1 MATQQSLDQAYM
13 NCALAIS
20 QLSKAERKKVGAIL
34 VSATGHH
41 IIAEGYN
48 GTPSGFDNVCESIKW
63 CINGELN
70 NVFELEDVKTFAIE
84 QSDGTYITERG
95 NRVIPVSV
103 TKPEVLHAES
113 NVISKIARSTNTS
126 DGSTLYIT
134 MSPCF
139 DCAKLIIQAGIKRVV
154 YLEEY
159 RILDGI
165 ALLNKANIEVTKL

>member
-1 MATQQSLDQAYM
+1 M

-48 GTPSGFDNVCESIKW
+48 GTPSGFDNKCEREIDGK
-63 CINGELN
+63 
-70 NVFELEDVKTFAIE
+70 LETL
-84 QSDGTYITERG
+84 
-95 NRVIPVSV
+95 
-103 TKPEVLHAES
+103 PEVLHAES

-126 DGSTLYIT
+126 EESTLYVT

-165 ALLNKANIEVTKL
+165 ALLHRANIEVIKL